1 MKKLATAVSIGLAI
15 GVCQQALAQETVE
28 KGKSV
33 VIEIPVDSDTA
44 CNIEV
49 TRGGEKTNVSVDP
62 KSKKGV
68 YEFAGRELGEETIR
82 WEGKMKFRGL
92 KTLGP
97 CRGDGSITVTTI
109 EPGSNNATASVES
122 APAASDSAENPATET
137 ASAVTPPQQVQPPPP
152 AASEN
157 FQVFSRKG
165 EYGYEMLKKLD
176 GSTVFADP
184 SQLRTDQSF
193 CPITLSQS
201 YDQAGLA
208 AVLSA
213 MPLQLNEVFS
223 SKGVKN
229 NVKFSAVECIR
240 GSGNNL
246 NLGGSAPLVVVQQS
260 AVVQLSGVPGF
271 DRYAPFGVI
280 DGNALMATAKRLA
293 DEKAEAL
300 AAVASRNDELMR
312 LADQKSKE
320 KIGSITLAYPRGS
333 ENLRLCTRK
342 GDETFQLAT
351 NGYFATKKL
360 RLSEGYIDAAV
371 EKKSRL
377 NRKSPITTVYENL
390 DDFYLAIQ
398 RDPSVCEVY
407 VDYPENL
414 KILADALKEKPYELN
429 TLVPVT
435 ELKNDWAVGQ
445 GYPDFEMYELTKSI
459 GGDARLAEQL
469 VSFNVTDTQSF
480 NDAVNRMINEGY
492 SQEQSGRTVISF
504 LSDEKTGTETKK
516 SAVAVR
522 DERVRLAEIEEKKRA
537 EKAKA
542 AAAAR
547 AAAEAERN
555 KPLQKSRLKPGTT
568 YKWYDDSSCKNTDS
582 EQCLNKNQY
591 QQMCGWAGGL
601 TVNVR
606 RMAAVMFRSPYSQFL
621 AEGGELTNID
631 YGWNSRIGQCRVSW
645 SIVGMFKGTNVR
657 ENFSGYASNFIVTS
671 NGKILIHY
679 VSGR

>member
-1 MKKLATAVSIGLAI
+1 VKKLATAMSIGLAI
-15 GVCQQALAQETVE
+15 GVCQQALAQASVE

-33 VIEIPVDSDTA
+33 AIEIPVDTDTA

-62 KSKKGV
+62 KSKKGI

-97 CRGDGSITVTTI
+97 CKGDGLIKVATI
-109 EPGSNNATASVES
+109 EPGSNNSAASENR
-122 APAASDSAENPATET
+122 APAKSESAENKSTET
-137 ASAVTPPQQVQPPPP
+137 ASAATPSPQVQPPPP
-152 AASEN
+152 AAPEN

-184 SQLRTDQSF
+184 SKLRSDQSF

-213 MPLQLNEVFS
+213 MPQQLNQIFS
-223 SKGVKN
+223 GKGMRN

-260 AVVQLSGVPGF
+260 AVAQLSVVPGF
-271 DRYAPFGVI
+271 DRYETFGAI
-280 DGNALMATAKRLA
+280 DGNALMAEAKRLA
-293 DEKAEAL
+293 DEKAAAL
-300 AAVASRNDELMR
+300 AAVASRNDELAR

-320 KIGSITLAYPRGS
+320 KIGSVTLAYPQGGD
-333 ENLRLCTRK
+333 NLRLCTRK
-342 GDETFQLAT
+342 GDETFKLAT
-351 NGYFATKKL
+351 NGYFATKDL
-360 RLSEGYIDAAV
+360 RLSKGYIDAAI
-371 EKKSRL
+371 KNKSRL
-377 NRKSPITTVYENL
+377 NRKSPITNVYQNL

-398 RDPSVCEVY
+398 RDPRVCEVY

-429 TLVPVT
+429 RLVPVT
-435 ELKNDWAVGQ
+435 ELKNDWAQEQ

-469 VSFNVTDTQSF
+469 VSFKVTNTQSF
-480 NDAVNRMINEGY
+480 NDAVNRMKKQGY
-492 SQEQSGRTVISF
+492 SQEQDGPTVLSF
-504 LSDEKTGTETKK
+504 LIDEKAGTETKK

-522 DERVRLAEIEEKKRA
+522 NERVRLAEIEEKKRA
-537 EKAKA
+537 AEAKA

-555 KPLQKSRLKPGTT
+555 KPLQKSGLKPDIT
-568 YKWYDDSSCKNTDS
+568 YKWYDDSSCTNS
-582 EQCLNKNQY
+582 ESERCLNINQY
-591 QQMCGWAGGL
+591 KQMCDWANGL

-606 RMAAVMFRSPYSQFL
+606 RMAAVMFNSPYSQFL
-621 AEGGELTNID
+621 SEGGEFTDSD

-657 ENFSGYASNFIVTS
+657 ENFSGYASNFIVTK
-671 NGKILIHY
+671 NGKVLIHY